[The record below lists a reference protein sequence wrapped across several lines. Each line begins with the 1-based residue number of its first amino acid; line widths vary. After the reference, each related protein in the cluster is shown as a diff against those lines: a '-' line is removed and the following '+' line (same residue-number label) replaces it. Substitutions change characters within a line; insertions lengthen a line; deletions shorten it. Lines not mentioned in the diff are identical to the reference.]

1 VYRPDGKHLAVSTGN
16 TIRIWEAATGKE
28 LSHSIGHQSSVTSVA
43 ISGDGQML
51 ASASQDGTIRLWNTK
66 TTKETRVLGDSSS
79 KQAGGGLGQWLKK
92 AVGAVMGAGA
102 SDEGFTSVLF
112 SPDDKTLISVG
123 NQGTVKLW
131 DPGTGKELR
140 RFGGDWNWTQSAAL
154 SPDGK
159 ILASAHQD
167 QMIRLRDLATGKT
180 LHQLRGHQA
189 WLSCVAYSPDGKTVA
204 SADHMGFLRL
214 WNPAT
219 GKEMRHMNA
228 GQGGT
233 QVIAFSPNSQ
243 FLASGG
249 WDNQIHLWKVSS
261 GREIRTFPAQDNSVN
276 SLAFSGDGKSLASGS
291 YQGPLQLWEVA
302 SGKLRQT
309 FTGHEGMVS
318 SMAFSADGMTLI
330 SGSLDTTILVWSLP
344 SQSPNHAATLLASS
358 DLRKLWA
365 HLSEEDGPQAY
376 QAVWNLTTSPRETVP
391 FLEKV
396 LLPVPAA
403 NSHRIDRL
411 ISQLDDQRFQ
421 VRQEAASEL
430 ERLGELASPKLR
442 QALEARS
449 SPEVRRRAEVLL
461 DLADAQALSPDG
473 MRTLRAVEVLERI
486 ATREARAVL
495 QTLGSG
501 AAGATI
507 TQEAKAA
514 LKRLEKRAPGPAMPT
529 TRLPVILPRGA

>member
-1 VYRPDGKHLAVSTGN
+1 
-16 TIRIWEAATGKE
+16 
-28 LSHSIGHQSSVTSVA
+28 
-43 ISGDGQML
+43 
-51 ASASQDGTIRLWNTK
+51 
-66 TTKETRVLGDSSS
+66 
-79 KQAGGGLGQWLKK
+79 
-92 AVGAVMGAGA
+92 
-102 SDEGFTSVLF
+102 
-112 SPDDKTLISVG
+112 
-123 NQGTVKLW
+123 
-131 DPGTGKELR
+131 
-140 RFGGDWNWTQSAAL
+140 
-154 SPDGK
+154 
-159 ILASAHQD
+159 
-167 QMIRLRDLATGKT
+167 
-180 LHQLRGHQA
+180 
-189 WLSCVAYSPDGKTVA
+189 
-204 SADHMGFLRL
+204 
-214 WNPAT
+214 
-219 GKEMRHMNA
+219 
-228 GQGGT
+228 
-233 QVIAFSPNSQ
+233 
-243 FLASGG
+243 
-249 WDNQIHLWKVSS
+249 
-261 GREIRTFPAQDNSVN
+261 
-276 SLAFSGDGKSLASGS
+276 LAFSGDGKSLASGS
-291 YQGPLQLWEVA
+291 YQGPIQLWEVA

-403 NSHRIDRL
+403 NSQRIDRL

-486 ATREARAVL
+486 ATRDARAVL

-507 TQEAKAA
+507 TQEAKSA
-514 LKRLEKRAPGPAMPT
+514 LKRLEKRAPGPVMPT
-529 TRLPVILPRGA
+529 TRLPVILPWGA